1 MQPKRVMQTEY
12 GFQLDRRD
20 QYMKNARKE
29 IEANGDKIKN
39 REVFET
45 REEDY
50 SQFNNTYNTYRIP
63 ATNPFMEKVNA
74 AKAN

>member
-1 MQPKRVMQTEY
+1 MQTEY

-20 QYMKNARKE
+20 LFMKNARSE
-29 IEANGDKIKN
+29 LEASGDKIKN
-39 REVFET
+39 RAVFEG

-63 ATNPFMEKVNA
+63 ETNKFMEKV
-74 AKAN
+74 KASNTD

>member
-1 MQPKRVMQTEY
+1 MQTEY
-12 GFQLDRRD
+12 GFQMDRRD

-29 IEANGDKIKN
+29 IEANGDLIKN
-39 REVFET
+39 RAVFEA

-63 ATNPFMEKVNA
+63 ATNPYMEKVKA
-74 AKAN
+74 AKLN